1 VIKSTCYFIRMGH
14 LQCQSLVSVTLQAVM
29 AALVITLQCSCGL
42 GVAALQVGYYGG
54 LCPKNVD
61 VENIVY
67 TSMSSSYSS
76 DKTTAPG
83 VLRLAFHD
91 CFVRVSLCPPY
102 IIGFMLL
109 ECLYYVFIYSS
120 AACRLISL
128 FRGHIKTKGRALSLV
143 SLLSCIMCSFY
154 VVVYP

>member
-1 VIKSTCYFIRMGH
+1 MIRARTSYFIRMGH
-14 LQCQSLVSVTLQAVM
+14 LQCQSLVSVLTLQLAVM
-29 AALVITLQCSCGL
+29 AALMITLQCSCGL

-76 DKTTAPG
+76 DKTVAPG

-91 CFVRVSLCPPY
+91 CFVRVSLCLPTIY
-102 IIGFMLL
+102 WFHVTL
-109 ECLYYVFIYSS
+109 ESAYTMYSFYPS
-120 AACRLISL
+120 AACRLANFI
-128 FRGHIKTKGRALSLV
+128 V
-143 SLLSCIMCSFY
+143 SRTY
-154 VVVYP
+154 

>member
-1 VIKSTCYFIRMGH
+1 MIRARTSYFIRMGH
-14 LQCQSLVSVTLQAVM
+14 LQCQSLVSVLTLQLAVM
-29 AALVITLQCSCGL
+29 AALMITLQCSCGL

-76 DKTTAPG
+76 DKTVAPG

-91 CFVRVSLCPPY
+91 CFVRVSLCPGHHILVSCY
-102 IIGFMLL
+102 SR
-109 ECLYYVFIYSS
+109 ERLYYVFI
-120 AACRLISL
+120 LP
-128 FRGHIKTKGRALSLV
+128 V
-143 SLLSCIMCSFY
+143 SCMSPS
-154 VVVYP
+154 

>member
-1 VIKSTCYFIRMGH
+1 MGH

-29 AALVITLQCSCGL
+29 AVLMITLQCSCGL

-76 DKTTAPG
+76 DKTVAPG

-102 IIGFMLL
+102 IGFMLFKR
-109 ECLYYVFIYSS
+109 LYYVFICLS
-120 AACRLISL
+120 AACCLISL
-128 FRGHIKTKGRALSLV
+128 FRGHITTKGRALSLV
-143 SLLSCIMCSFY
+143 SCL
-154 VVVYP
+154 